1 MDCPRCESHNPP
13 SATTCAE
20 CREPLARHCDGC
32 GGGLPVA
39 AAFCPACGRRASGAR
54 AEQGAA
60 DPLLGQ
66 RRPATVLFSDLSGYT
81 ALTERLDPEDVA
93 LVLDRLKTAATR
105 IVESHGGTV
114 NQFVGD
120 QVMALFGVPV
130 AHDQDPVRAVQ
141 AALAL
146 HGFVREFANELEP
159 RLGCRLALHTGI
171 DTGVVVARK
180 RDARDGLFG
189 VTGDAVNTGARLS
202 QAAGSDEILLGP
214 ATFASVAPYFAT
226 EPLGPIE
233 LRGKSGA
240 LPVHRVVGIVAR
252 SPFEVAERRGLSR
265 FVGRRAELA
274 LFRASLEAAAR
285 GLSGVFAVSGEPGVG
300 KSRLFHEFRR
310 IAAVSSVRV
319 GRARCEAVGTV
330 VPYAPFVHLLR
341 ELLELGEEEHEATAA
356 LAVERIRALS
366 PELEPHLPV
375 LLHVASLRSPA
386 HVLPPPLL
394 GEALQQAVFSAL
406 VAFLRVLAQGPAVLL
421 LEDWHLAD
429 ESSQLALR
437 NLVPAVRDLPL
448 VLWINHRPHP
458 RLEWVEPPTF
468 LELQPLSEDEAE
480 KLVTSLL
487 DSETLPAAARDA
499 ILARTGGN
507 PFFIEE
513 VCRSVAETRA
523 LDGGAEPGGG
533 ALAPLRVPASVET
546 VVRARIDRLDARA
559 GRVIRSA
566 AVLGM
571 EFSLPLLERLSDDPE
586 LASTIE
592 TLCAAGLV
600 ETAQRG
606 ERAAWRFK
614 HAITQEVAYGLL
626 LHGDRRVLHEAAG
639 RAVESQYAGE
649 RLAAHFEELAHHF
662 ARGHDRDKAVHYLR
676 CAGDKAAA
684 AFALEQARALYGEAV
699 ALLGGRH
706 GSDDEIRRRVDLIF
720 RWAQTGW
727 YGPTQQQVRALEDAL
742 ALARGLRDRERE
754 MRCVY
759 FSGWL
764 AHTMGESRRA
774 IEHFERCIEMADP
787 GDPRWLS
794 QLYCNLGQNLAN
806 DAQHDRALECLE
818 KGVALRRSALPAR
831 ARTIGMAYALS
842 YIGLVQ
848 ADRGARDAC
857 RRHLDEA
864 FAIIDPMGHG
874 SALASINQ
882 VRMLCHALLGDW
894 EEALEYARLGRR
906 VSQSIGARTN
916 HGMARA
922 VEGWCELV
930 TSDGARGLDDLAAG
944 LDEMDA
950 HGSLLGA
957 SIYWAALGEGAA
969 RAGDPRAGEAHAR
982 RALERAAS
990 GDRFG
995 EAAAWRALGIALAAR
1010 GPAAWAQASEAFAAA
1025 HKFAEARSSPR
1036 EAALTDVALAEQLG
1050 RRGESARA
1058 RELAERALAALA
1070 TLALPGHQARARSV
1084 RAALG

>member
-1 MDCPRCESHNPP
+1 MDCLRCGVQNAP

-20 CREPLARHCDGC
+20 CHEPLARHCDGC
-32 GGGLPVA
+32 GRALPPA
-39 AAFCPACGRRASGAR
+39 AAFCPACGRRAVGAP
-54 AEQGAA
+54 AVSS

-120 QVMALFGVPV
+120 QVMALFGIPV

-146 HGFVREFANELEP
+146 HGFVREFATELEP

-171 DTGVVVARK
+171 EAGVVVARK

-202 QAAGSDEILLGP
+202 QSAGSDEILVGP
-214 ATFASVAPYFAT
+214 ATFAAVASYFAT
-226 EPLGPIE
+226 EPLGPVE

-240 LPVHRVVGIVAR
+240 VAVHRVVGIVAR

-310 IAAVSSVRV
+310 LAEASSVRV
-319 GRARCEAVGTV
+319 CRARCEPVGTV
-330 VPYAPFVHLLR
+330 VPYAPFVQLIR
-341 ELLELGEEEHEATAA
+341 DLLELGEEEEHEATVP

-375 LLHVASLRSPA
+375 YLHLASLPSAA
-386 HVLPPPLL
+386 HALPPTLL
-394 GEALQQAVFSAL
+394 GEALQQAIFTAL
-406 VAFLRVLAQGPAVLL
+406 VAFVRALARGPAVLL

-429 ESSQLALR
+429 EGSQLALR
-437 NLVPAVRDLPL
+437 NVLPAVRDLPL
-448 VLWINHRPHP
+448 VIWVNHRPQP
-458 RLEWVEPPTF
+458 RLDWPEPPTL
-468 LELQPLSEDEAE
+468 LELQPLSDDEAE
-480 KLVTSLL
+480 RLVASLL
-487 DSETLPAAARDA
+487 DPAFLPAAARDA

-523 LDGGAEPGGG
+523 LDAQGDPSGGAP
-533 ALAPLRVPASVET
+533 APLRVPASVER
-546 VVRARIDRLDARA
+546 VVRARIDRLEARA

-571 EFSLPLLERLSDDPE
+571 EFSLPLLERLSDDPA
-586 LASTIE
+586 LASAIE

-600 ETAQRG
+600 EAAQRG
-606 ERAAWRFK
+606 DRAAWRFK

-626 LHGDRRVLHEAAG
+626 LHGDRRALHELAG
-639 RAVESQYAGE
+639 RAIESYYAGE
-649 RLAAHFEELAHHF
+649 RLAAHFEELAHHY
-662 ARGHDRDKAVHYLR
+662 ARGHDRDKAILYLQR
-676 CAGDKAAA
+676 AGDKAAA
-684 AFALEQARALYGEAV
+684 SFALEQARALYGEAV
-699 ALLGGRH
+699 ALLDGAH
-706 GSDDEIRRRVDLIF
+706 GSDDEIRRRIELVF

-727 YGPTQQQVRALEDAL
+727 YGPTQQQMRALEDAL

-764 AHTMGESRRA
+764 AHTMGESARA
-774 IEHFERCIEMADP
+774 IEHFERCIEMAGPD
-787 GDPRWLS
+787 DPRWLS

-818 KGVALRRSALPAR
+818 KGIALRRSALPAR
-831 ARTIGMAYALS
+831 SRTIGMAYALS

-848 ADRGARDAC
+848 ADRGERDAC
-857 RRHLDEA
+857 CRQLDEA

-882 VRMLCHALLGDW
+882 VRMLCYALLGDW
-894 EEALEYARLGRR
+894 EVALEYARLGRR
-906 VSQSIGARTN
+906 VSSSIGARTN

-922 VEGWCELV
+922 VEGWCELM
-930 TSDGARGLDDLAAG
+930 TNGGERGLRDLAAG
-944 LDEMDA
+944 LEEMDA

-969 RAGDPRAGEAHAR
+969 RAGDPQGGETYAR

-995 EAAAWRALGIALAAR
+995 EGSAWRALAIALAAG
-1010 GPAAWAQASEAFAAA
+1010 GPAAWAQATEAFAAA
-1025 HKFAEARSSPR
+1025 QKCAEARRSPR
-1036 EAALTDVALAEQLG
+1036 EAALTDVAWAEHLG
-1050 RRGESARA
+1050 RRGEMARA
-1058 RELAERALAALA
+1058 RELADRALAALCA
-1070 TLALPGHQARARSV
+1070 LGLPGHEARARTV
-1084 RAALG
+1084 RAGLG